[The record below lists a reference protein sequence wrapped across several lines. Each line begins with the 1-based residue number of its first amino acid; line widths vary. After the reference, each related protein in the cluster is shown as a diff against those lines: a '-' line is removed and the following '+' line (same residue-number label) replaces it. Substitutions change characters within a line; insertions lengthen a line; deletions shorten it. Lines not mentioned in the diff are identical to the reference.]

1 MILRIL
7 IACEFSGVFREAFRE
22 LGHNAWSCDIDP
34 AIPPSDYH
42 FQCDV
47 RDVLWYDWDLL
58 IAHPPYTYLTN
69 AANGWLVQ
77 DGVINPERY
86 ALMKK
91 GAEFFNLFLRQYH
104 IPHIAVENPVMS
116 RKHTGIRAPDFTC
129 QPWQFGDNYKKRTC
143 WWTKNLPRLQPT
155 SDLDGSTAEPKIHM
169 MSPSETRAK
178 DRSVSPP
185 GMAKAAAEQ
194 WSNYIINY
202 RKQTIGS

>member
-1 MILRIL
+1 MRLRVL

-34 AIPPSDYH
+34 ATPPSEYH
-42 FQCDV
+42 YQCDV
-47 RDVLWYDWDLL
+47 RDVLGYDWDLL
-58 IAHPPYTYLTN
+58 IAHPPCTYLTN

-77 DGVINPERY
+77 E
-86 ALMKK
+86 L
-91 GAEFFNLFLRQYH
+91 LLRQYH
-104 IPHIAVENPVMS
+104 IPHIAVKNPVMS

-143 WWTKNLPRLQPT
+143 WWTKNLPPLQPT
-155 SDLDGSTAEPKIHM
+155 YDLDGSTAEPKIHM

-202 RKQTIGS
+202 RKQIIGSQ